1 MKIKSKLVSMV
12 LTPMI
17 ICSLVIGFLSV
28 FLAER
33 YLNTEQETILK
44 VALEGFDGDVNA
56 YQDQDVDVTVFEG
69 DTRVESSISGVL
81 GTKASPKVIEEVLN
95 NRNTYFDTDVDVDGT
110 AYYGYYEPTKEG
122 MLFAG
127 KPQKV
132 VNDSMSKMVGY
143 IALVGLVF
151 TAIFGVLGFF
161 IARYMANKITN
172 ASINIKSV
180 ADGNLSLGDSTIII
194 SNSKD
199 EINEI
204 NKSTKHMVQ
213 ELSAIIREGSEIS
226 EDVSKSSEELST
238 TSETTLS
245 AMNEVSKAVEEIAV
259 GLQSQTE
266 AVQAMF
272 ENIGGIHEDIE
283 SIRVSSND
291 ISDCSNRLDKSS
303 NTMKQKLTET
313 LESNQKVNISI
324 SDISKKI
331 QSMNEVID
339 NVKGIVSVIGDIS
352 SQTKLLSLNASIEA
366 ARAGEFGRG
375 FSVVAHSISDL
386 SEDTSSQVEEITKII
401 KTLVKDFG
409 ECIKVIEEVVSDG
422 NIQKEDINSVI
433 VEFESLSGEI
443 KVTSEKV
450 QSIGVSIE
458 KVVSEAG
465 QVTNEIEGLVDISQ
479 TSAAATQEVNAS
491 VEEIN
496 ALMNGVSNCANELS
510 CKSEKLSNSF
520 DFFKL

>member
-12 LTPMI
+12 LLPMI
-17 ICSLVIGFLSV
+17 ICSLVIGFISV

-33 YLNTEQETILK
+33 YLNAEQETILK

-56 YQDQDVDVTVFEG
+56 YQDQDIDITVFEG
-69 DTRVESSISGVL
+69 ATRAESSIDGVL
-81 GTKASPKVIEEVLN
+81 GTKASSKVIDEVLN
-95 NRNTYFDTDVDVDGT
+95 NRKTYFDTDVDVNGT
-110 AYYGYYEPTKEG
+110 SYYGYYVPTEKG

-127 KPQKV
+127 KPQNV
-132 VNDSMSKMVGY
+132 VNESMNKMVGY
-143 IALVGLVF
+143 IALVGLAF
-151 TAIFGVLGFF
+151 TVIFGVSGFF
-161 IARYMANKITN
+161 IARYMANQITN

-180 ADGNLSLGDSTIII
+180 ADGDLSLDSTIII
-194 SNSKD
+194 SDSKD

-213 ELSAIIREGSEIS
+213 ELATIIREGSEIS
-226 EDVSKSSEELST
+226 EDVSASSEELST
-238 TSETTLS
+238 TSETALS
-245 AMNEVSKAVEEIAV
+245 AMNEVSKAVEEITI
-259 GLQSQTE
+259 GLQSQSE

-272 ENIGGIHEDIE
+272 NSIGGIHEDIE

-366 ARAGEFGRG
+366 AHAGEFGKG
-375 FSVVAHSISDL
+375 FAVVAHSISDL

-409 ECIKVIEEVVSDG
+409 ECIDTIEEVVSDG
-422 NIQKEDINSVI
+422 NIQKEDMNSVI
-433 VEFESLSGEI
+433 VEFEKLSGEI
-443 KVTSEKV
+443 EETSTRV
-450 QSIGVSIE
+450 QQIGVSVE

-465 QVTNEIEGLVDISQ
+465 QVTHEIEGLVDIAE
-479 TSAAATQEVNAS
+479 TSAAATEEVNAS

-496 ALMNGVSNCANELS
+496 ALMNGVANTAEDLNN
-510 CKSEKLSNSF
+510 KAEQLHNKF
-520 DFFKL
+520 EFFKLQ